1 MIRAEAVS
9 LPVITFTWDGS
20 RDDSSRICGFLRE
33 ALDPSSLV
41 GMRVHSRVGTNPMPQ
56 TLTIHLED
64 PSGDFERILDLRV
77 GDTASIVVDPSR
89 RMPIFASEREV
100 TGETIAR
107 SEADFRGTVLAWC
120 EDVAPKRARCEERC
134 SRCA

>member
-20 RDDSSRICGFLRE
+20 RDDSSRICSFLRE
-33 ALDPSSLV
+33 ALDPSSLLGV
-41 GMRVHSRVGTNPMPQ
+41 SVHSRVGTSPIPQ

-77 GDTASIVVDPSR
+77 GSTASIVVDPSR

-100 TGETIAR
+100 TGETIVLTESRR
-107 SEADFRGTVLAWC
+107 SIGA
-120 EDVAPKRARCEERC
+120 
-134 SRCA
+134 